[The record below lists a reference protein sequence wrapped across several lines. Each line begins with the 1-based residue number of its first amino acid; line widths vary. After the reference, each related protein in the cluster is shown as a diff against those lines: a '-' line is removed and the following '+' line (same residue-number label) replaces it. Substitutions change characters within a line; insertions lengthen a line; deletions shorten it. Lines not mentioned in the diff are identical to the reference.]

1 MRFDTNG
8 KLWRRT
14 YKEFH
19 EKIVTRSKTKKK
31 ESRQNIVWR
40 KRNNS
45 YGQFKTMKRNSYC
58 KTIENFWLNT
68 KAFLP
73 TNVTVRRKWK
83 KRGKQGGHWEKFKG
97 EEEK

>member
-1 MRFDTNG
+1 
-8 KLWRRT
+8 
-14 YKEFH
+14 
-19 EKIVTRSKTKKK
+19 
-31 ESRQNIVWR
+31 
-40 KRNNS
+40 
-45 YGQFKTMKRNSYC
+45 MKRNSYC